1 MIISDIALYIEM
13 GYPFNLKL
21 CDLLIE
27 AHE

>member
-21 CDLLIE
+21 CDPLIQAQE
-27 AHE
+27 